1 MSGNLYL
8 FLDARN
14 NNEIDLSSVSL
25 NWVYEDERKN
35 LKLSKAS
42 LKDAAITASQY
53 YITIVLSG
61 EDVLQLKAT
70 VPGKNIH
77 RVQQAIPFVLEDNVI
92 DDVDDLHFSINKPIN
107 DSSNDYNVSVIN
119 KHYFELVIQQLEK
132 AGIYADVVTAD
143 YLLLDDKTLFFDGE
157 RILFNGLKNQFSSN
171 IDNATNLISDVSEVE
186 ALKLISCGKEP
197 DENGEFIKLIEN
209 MTVVKSTCEDNPFLC
224 LIKNSSK
231 DTGINFLQGQY
242 KKKKDWSNTNKT
254 WMPVAVLF
262 LVWLTVQAFSFVYD
276 YIDVSRKN
284 ETLNNE
290 ITKIYKSSFPKSRKI
305 IDAKAQMQQKLTE
318 LRKRKGQSGRSFTK
332 MLTASAGV
340 FASSKGLIIKSL
352 RYYDGRISLEIQ
364 IASLQ
369 EIDKLKE
376 QLQNK
381 MGYQVEIQNASSGK
395 GSVTARIQIIG
406 AKL

>member
-1 MSGNLYL
+1 MSANLYL
-8 FLDARN
+8 FLVARN

-25 NWVYEDERKN
+25 NWVYEDERKK
-35 LKLSKAS
+35 LKLSQAS

-77 RVQQAIPFVLEDNVI
+77 RVQQAIPFILEDNVI
-92 DDVDDLHFSINKPIN
+92 DDVDDLHFSINKPRN

-119 KHYFELVIQQLEK
+119 KHYFESIIQQLEK
-132 AGIYADVVTAD
+132 AGIYADRVTAD
-143 YLLLDDKTLFFDGE
+143 YFLLDDKTLFFDGE
-157 RILFNGLKNQFSSN
+157 RILFNDSQYQFSSN
-171 IDNATNLISDVSEVE
+171 INNATNLISNVE
-186 ALKLISCGKEP
+186 SLKLISCGK
-197 DENGEFIKLIEN
+197 DYGENGELNKLTEN
-209 MTVVKSTCEDNPFLC
+209 MTAVKSICEDDPFIC
-224 LIKNSSK
+224 LIKNRSN
-231 DTGINFLQGQY
+231 DTDINFLQGKY

-254 WMPVAVLF
+254 WMPVAVLL
-262 LVWLTVQAFSFVYD
+262 LVWLIVQTCLFVYD

-395 GSVTARIQIIG
+395 DSVTARIQIIG